1 MSDFATKLAGEQRGR
16 LVASILS
23 HAEREIYPKLS
34 AAECKA
40 FREKVLS
47 SVGVYH
53 DFVLDC
59 LHAASDGAVVNED
72 AMLVLRSIQTHL
84 ARDRQQGAG

>member
-16 LVASILS
+16 LVASILT
-23 HAEREIYPKLS
+23 HAEREVYPKLT

-40 FREKVLS
+40 FREKVLA

-59 LHAASDGAVVNED
+59 LHAAGDGAVVNED
-72 AMLVLRSIQTHL
+72 AMRLLRSIQTSL
-84 ARDRQQGAG
+84 VRDRHQGAG